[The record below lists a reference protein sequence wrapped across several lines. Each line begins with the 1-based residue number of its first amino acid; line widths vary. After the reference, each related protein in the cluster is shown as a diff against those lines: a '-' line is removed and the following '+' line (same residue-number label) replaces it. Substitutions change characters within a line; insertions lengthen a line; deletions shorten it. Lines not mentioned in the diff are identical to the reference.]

1 MGKESDGVT
10 SENQLPPLYQS
21 MVALSRERGGLPWS
35 APAEGAADLG
45 LRQQKGQRK
54 SAGRRGQIC
63 IEGISSGTV
72 GVGLLRLCRTGGMQ
86 DAQPTCLIRQ
96 SQIFV

>member
-1 MGKESDGVT
+1 MGSLVRT
-10 SENQLPPLYQS
+10 SCPPYINQWWPSL
-21 MVALSRERGGLPWS
+21 EKGGGLPWS

-86 DAQPTCLIRQ
+86 DAPPTC
-96 SQIFV
+96 

>member
-1 MGKESDGVT
+1 MGSLVRT
-10 SENQLPPLYQS
+10 SCPPYINQWWPSL
-21 MVALSRERGGLPWS
+21 EKGG
-35 APAEGAADLG
+35 GYLG